1 MGIVG
6 SADTVTDFTALGDA
20 VNVTVRLA
28 SNAAG
33 GEILVSE
40 AALAAAGIP
49 ADGLA
54 RRRLELKGRSEPIGV
69 RVLRATDRIEVPIVA
84 R

>member
-1 MGIVG
+1 VG
-6 SADTVTDFTALGDA
+6 ELLSTAA
-20 VNVTVRLA
+20 VAKTKSKSRAN
-28 SNAAG
+28 
-33 GEILVSE
+33 
-40 AALAAAGIP
+40 
-49 ADGLA
+49 GLA

>member
-1 MGIVG
+1 M
-6 SADTVTDFTALGDA
+6 
-20 VNVTVRLA
+20 NVTARLA

-40 AALAAAGIP
+40 AALAAAGIS
-49 ADGLA
+49 ADGLE
-54 RRRLELKGRSEPIGV
+54 RRRLELKGRHEPIGV
-69 RVLRATDRIEVPIVA
+69 RVLRATDRIEVPTVA